1 MEIETETETTFALI
15 TDKSYLRRAEQTIKD
30 LRTRGCWTGSV
41 VLATIDFVLSDEFKQ
56 KYNVIEVKFET
67 IDKNTLVE
75 NIGSEGFANSDKREL
90 FKLNQWEK
98 LHMFDDYFK
107 QWQRVVYLDAGLRVL
122 DTVEYLLELDYI
134 GKFLA
139 PNDCAPYF
147 QKDKIFRNQLDFERT
162 QPIERVKCDFGE
174 NIFNSQYFLNCMWIY
189 DTDILNICNKKELI
203 QAMNDYPVCRT
214 NEMGIMNLLF
224 HFKYKLWHEFPIR
237 TLSGNKYLFEWN
249 ETNHAF
255 HTNWTDYCF
264 MKYPYSIGF
273 DV

>member
-1 MEIETETETTFALI
+1 METTFALI
-15 TDKSYLRRAEQTIKD
+15 TDKSYIRKAEQTIKD

-41 VLATIDFVLSDEFKQ
+41 VLATIDFILSDEFKQ
-56 KYNVIEVKFET
+56 KYNVIEIKFET
-67 IDKNTLVE
+67 IDKTTLVE
-75 NIGSEGFANSDKREL
+75 NIGKEGFANSDKREL

-107 QWQRVVYLDAGLRVL
+107 QWNRVIYLDAGLRVL
-122 DTVEYLLELDYI
+122 DTVEYLLELDYVN
-134 GKFLA
+134 KFLA
-139 PNDCAPYF
+139 PNDCAPNF
-147 QKDKIFRNQLDFERT
+147 QKEKIFKSQLDFGRT
-162 QPIERVKCDFGE
+162 EPIERVKRDFGE
-174 NIFNSQYFLNCMWIY
+174 NIFYSQYFLNCMWIY
-189 DTDILNICNKKELI
+189 DTNILNICNKTELI

-214 NEMGIMNLLF
+214 NEMGIMNLLL
-224 HFKYKLWHEFPIR
+224 HFKYKLWHEFPIL

-264 MKYPYSIGF
+264 MKYPYSIEF